1 MFYDLF
7 LTKTF
12 LAHEL
17 TDAQSL
23 FIIQLSTIPGLK
35 EKKKTE
41 LDIVIPPLGQSEGT
55 SPLFSSP

>member
-23 FIIQLSTIPGLK
+23 SIIQLSTIPGLK
-35 EKKKTE
+35 EKKRKQKS
-41 LDIVIPPLGQSEGT
+41 I
-55 SPLFSSP
+55 